1 MMTPR
6 ATPYLELYDDVL
18 VPRAPTHNE
27 IVVLVH
33 YDPVGERGWEGTR
46 GEQEGEQQGE
56 EGDHGGEEGRPGGEK
71 GNLFKVFPNTIF

>member
-6 ATPYLELYDDVL
+6 VTPYLELYDDVL
-18 VPRAPTHNE
+18 VPGVPTHNE

-33 YDPVGERGWEGTR
+33 YNPVGERGWEGTH

-56 EGDHGGEEGRPGGEK
+56 EEDHGGKEGRPGEK
-71 GNLFKVFPNTIF
+71 RGSYSKYLLIQY